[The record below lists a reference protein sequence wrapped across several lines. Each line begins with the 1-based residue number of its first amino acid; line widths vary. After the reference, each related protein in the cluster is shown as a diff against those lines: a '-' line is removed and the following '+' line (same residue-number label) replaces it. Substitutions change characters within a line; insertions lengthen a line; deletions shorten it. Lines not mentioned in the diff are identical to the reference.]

1 MVIIDIFL
9 MVFLLD
15 NRCSLLGPEKFLIH
29 TIFCSQSLQVTL
41 KFQWSLIFEEEL
53 HRLKS
58 YTEI

>member
-1 MVIIDIFL
+1 

-15 NRCSLLGPEKFLIH
+15 NRCSLLGPEKYLIH